1 MKDKLLCILHRS
13 PPHHGAANIG
23 DFIASSTHINE
34 QFNCKFIAIKSSD
47 NIGDIG
53 KVNFKKFY
61 NFLSLYIQV
70 FWNLIFF
77 RPKKIYFTPSIKGVA
92 FYRDFILASLWK
104 AYSIIRPSEIY
115 FHYHTKGVN
124 EFISSS
130 PLNISLKNFFLKNVN
145 IVLLSPT
152 LKKDFD
158 KIGSMKNIYFLPNGV
173 EDCLQ
178 KNNFYD
184 FISTRFNSFRKVNV
198 LYLSNMIKSKGYFD
212 VLNLAKASIN
222 SNIHFHFAGGWQN
235 DEDKNEFFDYIEEH
249 NLSNFVTYHGFLT
262 GQEKKDLFRISHLF
276 IFPSRYKNEAFPLS
290 ILEAFSYGIPVI
302 ASDEGAIPSM
312 IDSRSGII
320 VEDIGNL
327 QNSLIQ
333 GVAELVNEETATN
346 CRNHFL
352 SNYSLKIFEEK
363 FTRILSE

>member
-1 MKDKLLCILHRS
+1 M
-13 PPHHGAANIG
+13 
-23 DFIASSTHINE
+23 
-34 QFNCKFIAIKSSD
+34 
-47 NIGDIG
+47 
-53 KVNFKKFY
+53 
-61 NFLSLYIQV
+61 
-70 FWNLIFF
+70 
-77 RPKKIYFTPSIKGVA
+77 A
-92 FYRDFILASLWK
+92 FYRDLILASLWK
-104 AYSIIRPSEIY
+104 AYSMIRPSEIY

-130 PLNISLKNFFLKNVN
+130 PLKTSLKKFFLKNVN
-145 IVLLSPT
+145 IILLSPL

-158 KIGSMKNIYFLPNGV
+158 KIGTMKNIYFLPNGV

-178 KNNFYD
+178 KNNFHD
-184 FISTRFNSFRKVNV
+184 FISSRFNSFSKVNV

-212 VLNLAKASIN
+212 VLNLAKVSKN
-222 SNIHFHFAGGWQN
+222 LNVHFHFAGGWQN
-235 DEDKNEFFDYIEEH
+235 DEDKNEFFDYIKVH

-262 GQEKKDLFRISHLF
+262 GHEKKHLFKISHLF

-320 VEDIGNL
+320 MEDIGNL
-327 QNSLIQ
+327 QNSLVK
-333 GVAELVNEETATN
+333 GLDELVNKETASY
-346 CRNHFL
+346 CRDHFL
-352 SNYSLKIFEEK
+352 NNYSLKIFEEN